1 MTDSYAFAGAD
12 HDAERIRLQSLE
24 AWTDPLTIRQLEAVG
39 TTAGWRCADVG
50 AGAGSIAR
58 WLAAR
63 VGPSGS
69 VVAADLDPRFL
80 TELPDS
86 VEVRRHDISTEDL
99 EANAYDLVHCR
110 AVLIHLARPEVALA
124 RMVAAL
130 KPGGWLVV
138 EDGDWGLC
146 TIAGHPDGPWATEYL
161 HHVWGLHAQA
171 GIRFPYFGRTLPG
184 LVAELGLGSVDGEVC
199 APVSPDGHPTLEM
212 HRMTVSHLRQASL
225 AAGASEGDF
234 DRLVGVLGSPSVVLL
249 GVAIVG
255 VRGRKPGP
263 FQRS

>member
-1 MTDSYAFAGAD
+1 MADSYAFAGVP
-12 HDAERIRLQSLE
+12 HDAERIRVQSLE

-39 TTAGWRCADVG
+39 ATAGWRCVDVG
-50 AGAGSIAR
+50 AGAGSMVR
-58 WLAAR
+58 WLAER

-80 TELPDS
+80 TQLPDN

-110 AVLIHLARPEVALA
+110 AVLIHLARPDAALA

-146 TIAGHPDGPWATEYL
+146 TIAGHPDGPWATAYL
-161 HHVWGLHAQA
+161 HDLWSRHDQA
-171 GIRFPYFGRTLPG
+171 GIRHPYFGRTLPG
-184 LVAELGLGSVDGEVC
+184 LVAELGLDSVAGEVI
-199 APVSPDGHPTLEM
+199 APVSRDGDATLDM
-212 HRMTVSHLRQASL
+212 HRLTVGYLRSASL
-225 AAGASEGDF
+225 GVGASEEDF
-234 DRLVGVLGSPSVVLL
+234 SRLISVLDSASVVLL
-249 GVAIVG
+249 GVALVA
-255 VRGRKPGP
+255 VRGRKPG
-263 FQRS
+263 